1 MEREQGPARGDYALA
16 RRRLSDRLRQQ
27 GIRDERVL
35 DAIAHVPR
43 HRLVDDALGPRA
55 YTDTPLPIGAGQ
67 TISAP
72 GVVAAMTQ
80 ALELRGGENVLEI
93 GTGSGYQAA
102 VLSRLAARVVSIERI
117 PRLASSARRALDA
130 LGVSNVIVYLGD
142 GTRGWPDGA
151 PFDRIVVTA
160 GGPDVPT
167 PLLAQLAVGGLLVG
181 PFGAR
186 GQQSLLRLRRTEADE
201 FTREVLGRCQ
211 FVDLIG
217 ANGWAAA

>member
-1 MEREQGPARGDYALA
+1 MQREHGPARGEYALA
-16 RRRLSDRLRQQ
+16 RRRLSDRLREQ

-35 DAIAHVPR
+35 EAIAHVPR
-43 HRLVDDALGPRA
+43 HLLVPDALRARA
-55 YTDTPLPIGAGQ
+55 YGDTPLPIGAGQ

-72 GVVAAMTQ
+72 GVVAGMTQ
-80 ALELRGGENVLEI
+80 ALELQGHETVLEI

-102 VLSRLAARVVSIERI
+102 LLSRLAARVVSVERI
-117 PRLASSARRALDA
+117 PRLAASARRALDE
-130 LGVSNVIVYLGD
+130 LGVSNVVVYLGD
-142 GTRGWPDGA
+142 GTRGWPEFA

-160 GGPDVPT
+160 GGPEIPR
-167 PLLAQLAVGGLLVG
+167 PLLSQLAVGGLLVG

-186 GQQSLLRLRRTEADE
+186 GQQSLLRLRRSGDDE